1 MGVIP
6 RSGGQISFQGTQL
19 VGADGSSTEPTDPD
33 VLTTAQQNAAVS
45 LSFVDTAEFEA
56 RFESLPG
63 TAPGKLADDLYF
75 SGKSQLSSLN
85 CQTTL
90 TTTRFIEEQRRCK
103 SRCATDSN
111 SWSKRCTWKDCK
123 RCAEC
128 SSTQSQEQGKCKS
141 WCADDKRDWATKCT
155 LRKCKSCSQCDKGRR
170 LLSSNQLFAMSQDI
184 VLV

>member
-111 SWSKRCTWKDCK
+111 SCPRSAHGRTASDVLSAVVLKAR
-123 RCAEC
+123 
-128 SSTQSQEQGKCKS
+128 GKES
-141 WCADDKRDWATKCT
+141 AR
-155 LRKCKSCSQCDKGRR
+155 
-170 LLSSNQLFAMSQDI
+170 
-184 VLV
+184 